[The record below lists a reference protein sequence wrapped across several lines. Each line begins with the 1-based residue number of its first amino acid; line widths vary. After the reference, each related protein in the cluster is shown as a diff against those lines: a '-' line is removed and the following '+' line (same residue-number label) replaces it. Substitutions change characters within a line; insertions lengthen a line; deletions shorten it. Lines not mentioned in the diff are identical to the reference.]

1 MITKQVPKES
11 FLSRI
16 KYDPDVLSNYKDII
30 KGIRK
35 SGASEYKNIL
45 LDRVD
50 EVEAGTLH
58 DRVISLMHPIAK
70 EIEQDKDLVKKPVD
84 QLTVYVGEESYTIV
98 DLARFYQAIVPT
110 EIFILMNYYLRGADE
125 ISVSKSLVESF
136 RAIPIDKTPYEDC
149 QLSPLSWVNLSH
161 LNLHVNSVIPALEA
175 DRDPLELTN
184 GIKVT
189 KHKVGVCGVIILNL
203 SRNGGREW
211 EKMKEFSEIVSGTRD
226 GIVVFLITKYGLRE
240 MFSGRLLAS
249 SLEDLKE
256 KVQLIQLGLGDRLG
270 LSLEM
275 GVDRKYSLSPTFDRD
290 FDLDMSPMGDVID
303 LAIKSILYAQSP
315 VVKSKTIS
323 FPNPRKLNVKQPRK
337 KRKSSSSGDY
347 YRVVYINKQE
357 STPEWVSHKPSV
369 GRADPKFYS
378 SHYRRIWVVKEYLE
392 KHSIPAD
399 HILDHDLAKGRR
411 NKFGELIYKERYR
424 IAIKVNGT
432 DPVLTVK
439 KYT

>member
-16 KYDPDVLSNYKDII
+16 KYDPHVLGNYKDII

-35 SGASEYKNIL
+35 YGASEYKHTL

-50 EVEAGTLH
+50 EVEAMAIH
-58 DRVISLMHPIAK
+58 DRVLALLDPIK
-70 EIEQDKDLVKKPVD
+70 EELEQDEELVKLPVD
-84 QLTVYVGEESYTIV
+84 QLTVYVGEESYSVV

-110 EIFILMNYYLRGADE
+110 EIFILMNYYLKGADE
-125 ISVSKSLVESF
+125 ISVSENLVESF
-136 RAIPIDKTPYEDC
+136 RSIPIDKTPYEDC

-161 LNLHVNSVIPALEA
+161 LNLHINSVIPALEA
-175 DRDPLELTN
+175 DKDPLELTS

-189 KHKVGVCGVIILNL
+189 RHKVGVSGVLILNL

-211 EKMKEFSEIVSGTRD
+211 ENMKEFSEIVTGTRD
-226 GIVVFLITKYGLRE
+226 GIVVFLVTKYGLRE
-240 MFSGRLLAS
+240 MFNGRILAS

-270 LSLEM
+270 LDFET
-275 GVDRKYSLSPTFDRD
+275 GVDRKYSLSPTFDRG
-290 FDLDMSPMGDVID
+290 FDLDMGPMGDMID
-303 LAIKSILYAQSP
+303 IAIKSILYAQAP
-315 VVKSKTIS
+315 AVKSKAVL
-323 FPNPRKLNVKQPRK
+323 FPNPRKLNVKNSKK
-337 KRKSSSSGDY
+337 KRRGSASGDY
-347 YRVVYINKQE
+347 YRVVYINKQD
-357 STPEWVSHKPSV
+357 SSPEWTSYQPSA
-369 GRADPKFYS
+369 GRSDPKFYS
-378 SHYRRIWVVKEYLE
+378 SHYRRIWVVKEYLQ
-392 KHSIPAD
+392 KHSVPAD